1 MFKVE
6 EGGVSTPIKWGKEN
20 LISDSSIIVLDEE
33 NLKLWLWHGKRQNLV
48 SRRVA
53 LRQAE
58 ALKGHGYQI
67 GKSIL
72 GRDIKQLIEIDE
84 RKIGRDPETDAV
96 NEELQKLLDREY
108 QKIGDNIISF
118 TLVDKEKP
126 PEEIPKPTPA
136 VPSVSIP
143 EEKPRK
149 VEISEPEVKP
159 VKTEEKIISPV
170 TEYEPKKE
178 ISKIVTPEPKIP
190 IEAPPKTVQKEPT
203 PSKEI
208 PTISDAR
215 IGFVLISILKE
226 FNDVWAS
233 KKDDGSIAVEIM
245 DGPVCEFQIEGTG
258 IKFSTN
264 SFKGIDPEKKTAIQE
279 RFIQL
284 SKMLK

>member
-84 RKIGRDPETDAV
+84 RKIGRDPETDAT

-108 QKIGDNIISF
+108 QEIGDNIISF
-118 TLVDKEKP
+118 SIVDKVKP

-143 EEKPRK
+143 E
-149 VEISEPEVKP
+149 VKP
-159 VKTEEKIISPV
+159 VKTEEKIISPA

-178 ISKIVTPEPKIP
+178 IPKTVTPEPKIP
-190 IEAPPKTVQKEPT
+190 IEEPPKTVQEEPK

-215 IGFVLISILKE
+215 IGFVLISILEE

-245 DGPVCEFQIEGTG
+245 DGPVCEFQIEGTV

-264 SFKGIDPEKKTAIQE
+264 SFKGIDPEKKKAIQE
-279 RFIQL
+279 RFVQL

>member
-84 RKIGRDPETDAV
+84 RKIGRDPETDAT

-108 QKIGDNIISF
+108 QEIGDNIISF
-118 TLVDKEKP
+118 SIVDKVKP
-126 PEEIPKPTPA
+126 PEEIPKRIPA
-136 VPSVSIP
+136 VPSVSI
-143 EEKPRK
+143 
-149 VEISEPEVKP
+149 PEVKP
-159 VKTEEKIISPV
+159 VKTEEKIISPA

-178 ISKIVTPEPKIP
+178 IPKTVTPEPKIP
-190 IEAPPKTVQKEPT
+190 IEEPPKTVQEEPK

-215 IGFVLISILKE
+215 IGFVLISILEE

-245 DGPVCEFQIEGTG
+245 DGPVCEFQIEGTV

-264 SFKGIDPEKKTAIQE
+264 SFKGIDPEKKKAIQE
-279 RFIQL
+279 RFVQL

>member
-33 NLKLWLWHGKRQNLV
+33 NLKLWLWHGKKQNLV

-58 ALKGHGYQI
+58 SLKGHGFQI

-72 GRDIKQLIEIDE
+72 GRDIKTLIEIDE

-96 NEELQKLLDREY
+96 NEEFQKLLNREY
-108 QKIGDNIISF
+108 QEISDNIISF
-118 TLVDKEKP
+118 TLKPPEEVPKPTPTAPASTIPEEKP
-126 PEEIPKPTPA
+126 KVEPVPEPKVAIPEEKVISSASEYEYKEEIPKP
-136 VPSVSIP
+136 
-143 EEKPRK
+143 R
-149 VEISEPEVKP
+149 EPEL
-159 VKTEEKIISPV
+159 KIPADISP
-170 TEYEPKKE
+170 EPEK
-178 ISKIVTPEPKIP
+178 
-190 IEAPPKTVQKEPT
+190 KEPT
-203 PSKEI
+203 PPQISI
-208 PTISDAR
+208 SISDAR
-215 IGFVLISILKE
+215 IGFVLISILEE

-233 KKDDGSIAVEIM
+233 KKEDGSIAAEIM
-245 DGPVCEFQIEGTG
+245 DGPVCEFKIEGAS

-264 SFKGIDPEKKTAIQE
+264 SFKGIDPLKKIAIQT
-279 RFIQL
+279 RFVEL

>member
-58 ALKGHGYQI
+58 ALKGHGYQF

-108 QKIGDNIISF
+108 QEIGDNIISF
-118 TLVDKEKP
+118 TIVSKEKP
-126 PEEIPKPTPA
+126 SEKIIIPTPA
-136 VPSVSIP
+136 VPSAHIP
-143 EEKPRK
+143 EEKPQK
-149 VEISEPEVKP
+149 VEISKPEVKP
-159 VKTEEKIISPV
+159 VKTKEKIISPA

-178 ISKIVTPEPKIP
+178 ISKIVILEPKIP

>member
-67 GKSIL
+67 GKSII
-72 GRDIKQLIEIDE
+72 GREIKQLIEIDE
-84 RKIGRDPETDAV
+84 RKIGRDPETDVA
-96 NEELQKLLDREY
+96 NEEFQKLLVREY
-108 QKIGDNIISF
+108 QEIGDNFISF
-118 TLVDKEKP
+118 TIVSKEKL

-136 VPSVSIP
+136 VPSVPIP
-143 EEKPRK
+143 EEKPKK
-149 VEISEPEVKP
+149 VEISEPELKP
-159 VKTEEKIISPV
+159 VKTEEKIISPA
-170 TEYEPKKE
+170 TEYEPL
-178 ISKIVTPEPKIP
+178 
-190 IEAPPKTVQKEPT
+190 KTVQKEPT
-203 PSKEI
+203 PLKEI

-215 IGFVLISILKE
+215 IGFVLVSILEE

-258 IKFSTN
+258 IKFSIN
-264 SFKGIDPEKKTAIQE
+264 SFKGIDAQKKTAIQE
-279 RFIQL
+279 KFVEL

>member
-108 QKIGDNIISF
+108 QEIGDNIISF
-118 TLVDKEKP
+118 SIVDKEKP

-143 EEKPRK
+143 E
-149 VEISEPEVKP
+149 VKP
-159 VKTEEKIISPV
+159 VKTEEKIISPA

-178 ISKIVTPEPKIP
+178 IPKTVTPEPKIS
-190 IEAPPKTVQKEPT
+190 IEEPPKTVQEEPT
-203 PSKEI
+203 PSKET

-215 IGFVLISILKE
+215 IGFVLISILEE

-245 DGPVCEFQIEGTG
+245 DGPVCEFQIEGTV

-264 SFKGIDPEKKTAIQE
+264 SFKGIDPEKKKAIQE
-279 RFIQL
+279 RFVQL

>member
-84 RKIGRDPETDAV
+84 RKIGRDPETDVV

-108 QKIGDNIISF
+108 QEIGDNIISF
-118 TLVDKEKP
+118 SIVDKEKP

-143 EEKPRK
+143 E
-149 VEISEPEVKP
+149 VKP
-159 VKTEEKIISPV
+159 VKTEEKIISPA

-178 ISKIVTPEPKIP
+178 IPKTVTPEPKIP
-190 IEAPPKTVQKEPT
+190 IEEPPKTVQEEPT
-203 PSKEI
+203 PLKEI

-215 IGFVLISILKE
+215 IGFVLISILEE

-245 DGPVCEFQIEGTG
+245 DGPVCEFQIEGTV

-264 SFKGIDPEKKTAIQE
+264 SFKGIDPEKKKAIQE
-279 RFIQL
+279 RFVQL

>member
-84 RKIGRDPETDAV
+84 RKIGRDPETDVV

-108 QKIGDNIISF
+108 QEIGDNIISF
-118 TLVDKEKP
+118 SIVDKEKP

-143 EEKPRK
+143 E
-149 VEISEPEVKP
+149 VKP
-159 VKTEEKIISPV
+159 VKTEEKIISPA

-178 ISKIVTPEPKIP
+178 IPKTVTPEPKIP
-190 IEAPPKTVQKEPT
+190 IEEPPKTVKEEPT
-203 PSKEI
+203 PSKET

-215 IGFVLISILKE
+215 IGFVLISILEE

-245 DGPVCEFQIEGTG
+245 DGPVCEFQIEGTV

-264 SFKGIDPEKKTAIQE
+264 SFKGIDPEKKKAIQE
-279 RFIQL
+279 RFVQL

>member
-58 ALKGHGYQI
+58 ALKGHGYQF
-67 GKSIL
+67 GKFIL

-108 QKIGDNIISF
+108 QEIGDNIISF
-118 TLVDKEKP
+118 TIVSKEKP
-126 PEEIPKPTPA
+126 SEEIPKPTLA
-136 VPSVSIP
+136 VPSASI
-143 EEKPRK
+143 
-149 VEISEPEVKP
+149 PEVKP
-159 VKTEEKIISPV
+159 VKTEEKIISPA

-284 SKMLK
+284 SKMLR